1 MLLACEP
8 LYLLYCKDNKVSAD
22 NSNELTI
29 FASPSVEPLS
39 QEFKYVFPKEIPHW
53 WPPHHLCPENYS
65 QLTTSIKL
73 SCIPF

>member
-39 QEFKYVFPKEIPHW
+39 QEFKYVFPKEIPHGLLFNGRQV
-53 WPPHHLCPENYS
+53 HRIV
-65 QLTTSIKL
+65 QVV
-73 SCIPF
+73 